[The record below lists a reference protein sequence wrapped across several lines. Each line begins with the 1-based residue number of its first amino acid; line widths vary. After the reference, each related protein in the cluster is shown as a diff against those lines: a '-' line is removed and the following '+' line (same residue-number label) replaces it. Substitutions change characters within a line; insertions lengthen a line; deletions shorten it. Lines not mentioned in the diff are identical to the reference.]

1 MPKHGK
7 KYREAAAQVDKS
19 RLYSPQEAV
28 DLLKKISYS
37 AFDGTVEVHMRL
49 GVDPRHADQMV
60 RGTAVLP
67 HGTGR
72 TVRVLVFAQGD
83 KAREAEE
90 AGADYVGAQDL
101 VQRIDGGWLDFDVAV
116 ATPDMM
122 GQVGRLGR
130 ILGPRGLMPNPRSGT
145 VTLDVGRTVR
155 DVKAGRVEFRVD
167 RTALV
172 HVPIGKV
179 SFDDQRL
186 LENLSTLMD
195 AVVAAKPSGAKGTY
209 IRSLH
214 LAATMSPGIRL
225 DPTATRPLDVRA
237 VGMLAGRTGIRTSLL
252 A

>member
-209 IRSLH
+209 IRSVH
-214 LAATMSPGIRL
+214 LAATMSPGVRL
-225 DPTATRPLDVRA
+225 DPSVAQSLRA
-237 VGMLAGRTGIRTSLL
+237 A
-252 A
+252 

>member
-7 KYREAAAQVDKS
+7 KYRAAAEQVEKGK
-19 RLYSPQEAV
+19 LYTPAEAV
-28 DLLKKISYS
+28 GLLKKISYS
-37 AFDGTVEVHMRL
+37 AFDGTVELHMRL
-49 GVDPRHADQMV
+49 GVDPRHADQIV

-90 AGADYVGAQDL
+90 AGAEFVGAQDL
-101 VQRIDGGWLDFDVAV
+101 IARIEGGWLDFDVAV

-130 ILGPRGLMPNPRSGT
+130 TLGPRGLMPNPKSGT
-145 VTLDVGRTVR
+145 VTFEVAKAVNDI
-155 DVKAGRVEFRVD
+155 KAGRVEFRVD
-167 RTALV
+167 RTALI
-172 HVPIGKV
+172 HVPVGKT
-179 SFDDQRL
+179 SFDEEKL
-186 LENLSTLMD
+186 LDNYSTLVE
-195 AVVAAKPSGAKGTY
+195 AIVAAKPSGARGTY
-209 IRSLH
+209 VRSVY

-225 DPTATRPLDVRA
+225 DPIAA
-237 VGMLAGRTGIRTSLL
+237 QAGHRG